1 MIVNT
6 AIKSNYNNNIIV
18 NSKKENCD
26 TTSSSSKNY
35 PMEENTIQYICL
47 CLWQTI
53 KIFVNLIQEKP
64 SSNIKK
70 NQYNRKHENN
80 PVPHRTKSKV
90 IQVDKAWIRQSVQQ
104 KKIVSISKLDFIRDD
119 HEEESD
125 DKVFNKIIR
134 SRNVSVPNSTFQT
147 RRSQTW
153 KRYCQ
158 HRRHS
163 YPPFQ
168 CRLKKIDE
176 IDDY

>member
-6 AIKSNYNNNIIV
+6 AIKSNYNNFIV
-18 NSKKENCD
+18 NKKENSD
-26 TTSSSSKNY
+26 SSKNY
-35 PMEENTIQYICL
+35 PIDDTMEENTIQYICL

-53 KIFVNLIQEKP
+53 KIFVNFIQEKP
-64 SSNIKK
+64 GNIKK
-70 NQYNRKHENN
+70 NQHNRNDN
-80 PVPHRTKSKV
+80 PVPHRTKSRV
-90 IQVDKAWIRQSVQQ
+90 IQVDKAWIRQSVQ
-104 KKIVSISKLDFIRDD
+104 KKKVSTLDSIRDD
-119 HEEESD
+119 HEESD
-125 DKVFNKIIR
+125 DKVVNKSIR
-134 SRNVSVPNSTFQT
+134 SRNVSVPNSTLQT